1 MRSSYDLPALLA
13 ELDPHAELA
22 ERHLWL
28 IHVLHWMRS
37 AAPSIE
43 VAMAKAESFVAA
55 FEADEALRLRLQ
67 LWWQRFSDTV
77 DITTLLADFGFAPR
91 TAMVTELTERLRLK
105 LLPGTPET
113 IDAAELFS
121 IALPHE
127 FDARWLTA
135 LPEPLLQRLTALLVP
150 EEAQQGIGFWR
161 HALLGAITILRR
173 TNFGQWLFPELRL
186 RMSEEAREEQPFH
199 ALIHDVESFRI
210 EFVARRAHARTT
222 GAGRAAPARTPGCLP
237 RGHWHGVP
245 TLCRRGD
252 FGGLVFRV
260 RQVRTRI
267 VRVRQLLACLTS
279 AHPEQRGGAAAGRFC
294 QRGRATGAACAT
306 CWPPTRPCWPPR

>member
-1 MRSSYDLPALLA
+1 MKPAYCDLPELLA
-13 ELDPHAELA
+13 SLHPDAVRA

-28 IHVLHWMRS
+28 INLCAWVRGDARS
-37 AAPSIE
+37 VHDSLA
-43 VAMAKAESFVAA
+43 
-55 FEADEALRLRLQ
+55 RLRLFCDAMDADPVLRERLQ
-67 LWWQRFSDTV
+67 AWWRQMADGL

-161 HALLGAITILRR
+161 HALLGAITYCAGQILA
-173 TNFGQWLFPELRL
+173 NGFSPN
-186 RMSEEAREEQPFH
+186 
-199 ALIHDVESFRI
+199 
-210 EFVARRAHARTT
+210 
-222 GAGRAAPARTPGCLP
+222 C
-237 RGHWHGVP
+237 
-245 TLCRRGD
+245 
-252 FGGLVFRV
+252 
-260 RQVRTRI
+260 
-267 VRVRQLLACLTS
+267 
-279 AHPEQRGGAAAGRFC
+279 
-294 QRGRATGAACAT
+294 ACA
-306 CWPPTRPCWPPR
+306 